1 MTRPRFN
8 EPRFTASGEERI
20 RRAMERGHSGD
31 DPELPIRK
39 ISVRRDGR
47 DFISWLGP
55 VGPGCSEEE
64 LWEMEINLD
73 KFRSTDEIAAIRAV
87 GA

>member
-20 RRAMERGHSGD
+20 RRAIERGHRGD

-39 ISVRRDGR
+39 ASVRREGK

-55 VGPGCSEEE
+55 VAFGCSEVE
-64 LWEMEINLD
+64 LWAMEINLD
-73 KFRSTDEIAAIRAV
+73 PFRSTEEIAAMRAA